1 MALINYNSSKI
12 PDSLFSNCG
21 NLQTLILGNK
31 VENILENAFSDCYK
45 LNKVFISKSI
55 VEIENGAFKNCSSI
69 ATTEYEG
76 SETDLEEVYIGTD
89 NENLINAINYNSPLF
104 APEDITITNPTITKK
119 ETENQWNFTIDVE
132 QPYIGCNVYVA
143 IYDNSGILLNANK
156 VPLEL
161 YNNTVISVDKNS
173 NAQYAK
179 IFVWIN
185 DMQPD
190 Y

>member
-89 NENLINAINYNSPLF
+89 NENLINAK
-104 APEDITITNPTITKK
+104 TN
-119 ETENQWNFTIDVE
+119 
-132 QPYIGCNVYVA
+132 
-143 IYDNSGILLNANK
+143 GIL
-156 VPLEL
+156 
-161 YNNTVISVDKNS
+161 
-173 NAQYAK
+173 Q
-179 IFVWIN
+179 
-185 DMQPD
+185 
-190 Y
+190 